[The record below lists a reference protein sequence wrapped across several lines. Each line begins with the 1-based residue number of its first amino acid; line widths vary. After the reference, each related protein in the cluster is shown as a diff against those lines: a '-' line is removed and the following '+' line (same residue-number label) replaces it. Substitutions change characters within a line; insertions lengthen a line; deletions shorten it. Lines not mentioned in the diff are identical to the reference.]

1 MKRYLGLGL
10 LLLCGEVSADPC
22 GMVPPVSI
30 GSDTAI
36 ARQGAQRTYV
46 YYKDGIETIAL
57 RPGFVGSVEDFGML
71 IPFPTPPALR
81 KIEDDT
87 FEHIEAVIAPPKV
100 RVKVRKRRKTYRPKR
115 AKSRAK
121 KSASTVPPK
130 KEEAVKVLNE
140 EAVGMYQVAV
150 LEAGSA
156 KALARWMEDNGYR
169 YPAGMDKVTEE
180 YISQGWCFVAI
191 KAAIGAASGVTPE
204 PGKRDVNPQR
214 AAGSTFNGYVQGM
227 AFRFKIDKPV
237 VPMRL
242 SVFNGPDPRN
252 VVYFLSD
259 QPSKVE
265 QLSEGLVANQ
275 LDGNTLYKTMTQPLE
290 VEYETGLDL
299 TSLDD
304 DQQESLAKM
313 RDYESEVHIAKTLF
327 ASDLLASKKGVLTL
341 PMEEREKEYLR
352 VSESFGLRGAAID
365 VQHGKELDKE
375 RKGVVKETLSNISNM
390 HLSVIDGVF
399 DATILAQQNL
409 AFAKHTIDFPKG
421 RNEPI
426 RKYDRTLWV
435 D

>member
-1 MKRYLGLGL
+1 MKKLLGWGL
-10 LLLCGEVSADPC
+10 LFLCADVSADPC
-22 GMVPPVSI
+22 GMVPPVSV

-36 ARQGAQRTYV
+36 ARQGPQRTYV

-87 FEHIEAVIAPPKV
+87 FAHIEAAIAPPKV
-100 RVKVRKRRKTYRPKR
+100 RVRKQKTRLKKAR
-115 AKSRAK
+115 AKSGRSNVPPP
-121 KSASTVPPK
+121 SASNQ
-130 KEEAVKVLNE
+130 KEESVKVLNE

-156 KALARWMEDNGYR
+156 KALARWMTDNGYR
-169 YPAGMDKVTEE
+169 YPAGMDAVTEE
-180 YISQGWCFVAI
+180 YIGQGWCFVAI
-191 KAAIGAASGVTPE
+191 KAAIGADSGVTPE
-204 PGKRDVNPQR
+204 PGERSVDPKR

-227 AFRFKIDKPV
+227 AFRFKVDTPV

-259 QPSKVE
+259 KPSKIE
-265 QLSEGLVANQ
+265 QLSDTLVANQ
-275 LDGNTLYKTMTQPLE
+275 LTGEKLYKNMTQPLE
-290 VEYETGLDL
+290 VEYESNKLRF
-299 TSLDD
+299 SLSDSD
-304 DQQESLAKM
+304 KKRLAKM
-313 RDYESEVHIAKTLF
+313 RDYEPEVHIAKTLF
-327 ASDLLASKKGVLTL
+327 ASDLLASQQGTLSL

-352 VSESFGLRGAAID
+352 VSESFGLRGAQID

-375 RKGVVKETLSNISNM
+375 RKIVVSQSLKDVSTM
-390 HLSVIDGVF
+390 HLSIMDGVF
-399 DATILAQQNL
+399 DAKVLAQQNL
-409 AFAKHTIDFPKG
+409 AFAEHKIEFPKG
-421 RNEPI
+421 RNETL
-426 RKYDRTLWV
+426 KQYDRTLWV